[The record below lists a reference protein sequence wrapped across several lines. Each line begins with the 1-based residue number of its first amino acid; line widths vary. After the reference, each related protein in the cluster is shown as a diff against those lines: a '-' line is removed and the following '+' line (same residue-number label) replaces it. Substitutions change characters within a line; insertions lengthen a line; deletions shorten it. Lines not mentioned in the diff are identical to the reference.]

1 LELFFSYGSS
11 ANGANYSNW
20 GSGEPNGGSSG
31 GSVGESAMQ
40 TMGGSGFWNDLSE
53 DTGKGVN
60 NSDITSPDWGTYN
73 VVGYVVEYGGS
84 TAAGENPSGGGS
96 TSGSILWHY

>member
-1 LELFFSYGSS
+1 
-11 ANGANYSNW
+11 
-20 GSGEPNGGSSG
+20 
-31 GSVGESAMQ
+31 
-40 TMGGSGFWNDLSE
+40 MGGSGFWNDLSE

-60 NSDITSPDWGTYN
+60 NSDITSPAWGQYN
-73 VVGYVVEYGGS
+73 VVGYVVEYGES